1 MKIVSR
7 QEAIAQKLTRYF
19 TGKPCKH
26 GHIAERLICGSQC
39 LECNRLRAKAKNAAW
54 RARNPDKVKKHK
66 HDTYMRHRERLLKEQ
81 NQYRTE
87 HKERYQAY
95 FKSYKKTNNGKVNAT
110 NKRRDLAKKQRTP
123 AWLTADDFWIMQ
135 EIYELAALRS
145 RMTGFK
151 WHVDHIVP
159 LQGTTVS
166 GLHVPI
172 NLQVIP
178 YRDNILKRN
187 HHG

>member
-1 MKIVSR
+1 MKIISR
-7 QEAIAQKLTRYF
+7 QEAIAQGLTRYF
-19 TGKPCKH
+19 TGESCKH
-26 GHIAERLICGSQC
+26 GHIAERQVCNSGC
-39 LECNRLRAKAKNAAW
+39 LACCKLRVKAKNASW

-66 HDTYMRHRERLLKEQ
+66 HDTYMRHRERLLENCK
-81 NQYRTE
+81 QYRIDKAE
-87 HKERYQAY
+87 QRKAY
-95 FKSYKKTNNGKVNAT
+95 FKRYKKENNGKVNAT

-123 AWLTADDFWIMQ
+123 AWLTSEDIWMMR

-145 RMTGFK
+145 KLTGFK

-159 LQGTTVS
+159 LQGETVS
-166 GLHVPI
+166 GLHVPT
-172 NLQVIP
+172 NLQVLP